1 MELYRARQGIADWT
15 KIKKPKNFEKMVE
28 IAAKISKNIPV
39 VRVDLYNINRK
50 IFFGEFKKCMVFT
63 VNLQI
68 QHKMKHYHI
77 C

>member
-1 MELYRARQGIADWT
+1 
-15 KIKKPKNFEKMVE
+15 MVE

-68 QHKMKHYHI
+68 QNKMKHYHI